1 MENKKYSI
9 LIVGLGC
16 YFGHIR
22 EFIVNL
28 KKKNPN
34 VNITL
39 LTLFIYDNQRKE
51 ISDCVNRIVEMK
63 KKQSRGILH
72 LVYFLKNAISFY
84 VNIIK
89 LYFKENFDIVNIH
102 FAKPYIKYI
111 IPILNKITNNI
122 VISPW
127 GSDVMRIEDKKSI
140 KDLKKIYSYA
150 KYVTVS
156 KESQIGKCVISKFNV
171 NPNKMV
177 KLGWGGEFFDYI
189 KDNQS
194 KVTSDEAK
202 SRFGLNGRYVITCG
216 YNMMKQQRH
225 ELIINA
231 IYNIKDKLPNNLT
244 LLFPFTYDRT
254 FDKILYKETIVEKCK
269 NFGFDAM
276 VIEDHL
282 KISDLFKLRM
292 ATDIFVHIQNTDAG
306 SRCVMEYIYCNKKT
320 VHGSWNKYEYL
331 ENYKPSCYFPVD
343 KIENLETVIVK
354 AYHSE
359 IDDLPQKVKTIIEER
374 GWNHKM
380 SLWNS
385 FFESIIS

>member
-51 ISDCVNRIVEMK
+51 ISDYVSQIVSVK
-63 KKQSRGILH
+63 DVQGI
-72 LVYFLKNAISFY
+72 VKFRSVFFLKNSILYYFSFL
-84 VNIIK
+84 K
-89 LYFKENFDIVNIH
+89 LCFKKNFDIVNIH
-102 FAKPYIKYI
+102 FAKSYIKFF
-111 IPILNKITNNI
+111 IPVLNKITKN
-122 VISPW
+122 VVFSPW
-127 GSDVMRIEDKKSI
+127 GSDVMRVEDDKSI
-140 KDLKKIYSYA
+140 KEFRNIYSYA

-156 KESQIGKCVISKFNV
+156 KDSQIGECIISKFKV
-171 NPNKMV
+171 NPNKFV

-189 KDNQS
+189 KDYNN
-194 KVTSDEAK
+194 KVTLDEAK
-202 SRFGLNGRYVITCG
+202 TRFGLEGRYVITCG

-225 ELIINA
+225 EEIINA
-231 IYNIKDKLPNNLT
+231 INNIKDILPHNLT

-254 FDKILYKETIVEKCK
+254 HDKVLYKETIVKKCK
-269 NFGFDAM
+269 SLKLNAI
-276 VIEDHL
+276 VVEDHL
-282 KISDLFKLRM
+282 NLSDLYKLRM
-292 ATDIFVHIQNTDAG
+292 ATDIFIHVQTTDAG
-306 SRCVMEYIYCNKKT
+306 SRCVMEYVYCNKKV
-320 VHGSWNKYEYL
+320 VHGSWIKYKYL
-331 ENYKPSCYFPVD
+331 ENYKPSCYFPVNKMED
-343 KIENLETVIVK
+343 LGTVIAK

-359 IDDLPQKVKTIIEER
+359 IDELPQEVKTIIEER

-380 SLWNS
+380 GLWNS
-385 FFESIIS
+385 FFESIVS